1 MQLNMENNWQAD
13 DKMGLLIEKWRER
26 NKAFSTEGR
35 KGVINLCRLVNV
47 LGYNDPLYF
56 GQMAPDASIG
66 DLICF
71 LEDNPGAIEALI
83 NFIGD
88 SGIAWWQESLQD
100 ELGDEEE
107 ND

>member
-1 MQLNMENNWQAD
+1 MEQ
-13 DKMGLLIEKWRER
+13 LIEKWRER

-35 KGVINLCRLVNV
+35 KGVVNLCRLVNV

-71 LEDNPGAIEALI
+71 LEDNPGAIEAII

-88 SGIAWWQESLQD
+88 SGTAWCKESLQG
-100 ELGDEEE
+100 ELEDEEE
-107 ND
+107 NE